1 MEYEQILAILDKWI
15 ANMEDEFEVLWLS
28 GRMEVL
34 KKSIDERQSKL
45 FKTWIK
51 IPGYVRIIGVNS
63 K

>member
-15 ANMEDEFEVLWLS
+15 ANMEDELKVLWLS

-34 KKSIDERQSKL
+34 KKSIDERQLKL

-51 IPGYVRIIGVNS
+51 IPFTDR
-63 K
+63 